1 MNAAEIKDKVYANVS
16 EQLGVGLRELT
27 DNSDFVG
34 ELGAD
39 SLDLVELA
47 MAFEEEFNVEISD
60 EEFGKLKTVG
70 DVIGYIVSKKA

>member
-27 DNSDFVG
+27 DDSDFVG